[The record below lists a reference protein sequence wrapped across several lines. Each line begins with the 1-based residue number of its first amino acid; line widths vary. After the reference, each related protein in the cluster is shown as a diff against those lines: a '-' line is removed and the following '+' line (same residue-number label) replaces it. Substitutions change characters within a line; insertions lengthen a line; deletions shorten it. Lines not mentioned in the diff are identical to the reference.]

1 MLQNVLLVNI
11 SDNVC
16 EIVIGSEHYS
26 SRLLENEQLR
36 AVAASVYAL
45 K

>member
-26 SRLLENEQLR
+26 SLLLENELR